1 MTHVGCKRAEEMNYY
16 TQLTTT
22 TTSQEST
29 RWALQENTSST
40 CPVDQPLNNLSDN
53 SRMKHLQKRSYYT
66 HLLPVTVLSIFL
78 LPLQV
83 ESWGGGGSSS
93 SSSLDT
99 TYFGNSFTRDWLY
112 DSSSISL
119 KVEGCVLGVVEDQSD
134 FGCLEDES
142 EDGTTNWYMMANC
155 KRPQVAFSVYAS
167 DGSSTS
173 CSSANFKES
182 VSFRKSK
189 SNLCCLLFGCRVL
202 TYFDARSSSLTVCHE
217 IRSCRVHLL
226 PRNL

>member
-1 MTHVGCKRAEEMNYY
+1 MTHVGCKRAEEMNRY

-22 TTSQEST
+22 TTPQEST
-29 RWALQENTSST
+29 RWALQESTSST
-40 CPVDQPLNNLSDN
+40 GPVDQPLNSLYDH
-53 SRMKHLQKRSYYT
+53 SRMQYLQKRSYYT
-66 HLLPVTVLSIFL
+66 HLLPVTMLAIFL

-93 SSSLDT
+93 SSTLDT

-112 DSSSISL
+112 NSASISL

-134 FGCLEDES
+134 FGCLEDQS

-182 VSFRKSK
+182 VSFCKSK
-189 SNLCCLLFGCRVL
+189 STCVCL
-202 TYFDARSSSLTVCHE
+202 
-217 IRSCRVHLL
+217 I
-226 PRNL
+226 